1 MISLRHV
8 TKIYGRRTVLDDL
21 SFELPEREAVV
32 ITGPSG
38 SGKSTL
44 LRIIAGLE
52 APDDGEIFI
61 DGSLASSPGYLLP
74 PYRRSLGMVFQSP
87 SLWPHMKV
95 REIVAYGI
103 HGVTAPERDA
113 RVHELVTKAHIE
125 SLVGSYPH
133 QLSGGEARRVAI
145 LRAIAPRPRVLLM
158 DEPMVHLDLALK
170 AELLQLVA
178 DFVREC
184 RPSLV
189 YVTHDV
195 AEGRIFTGRHLVLR
209 GGAIIHDG
217 EEM

>member
-8 TKIYGRRTVLDDL
+8 TKRYGRRTILDDI
-21 SFELPEREAVV
+21 SFDLPRREAVV

-52 APDDGEIFI
+52 APDDGEILI
-61 DGSLASSPGYLLP
+61 DGLLASSPDYLLP

-95 REIVAYGI
+95 KEIVGYGI
-103 HGVTAPERDA
+103 HGAPAPEREA
-113 RVHELVTKAHIE
+113 RVQELVTKAHIE
-125 SLVGSYPH
+125 SLIGSYPH

-145 LRAIAPRPRVLLM
+145 LRAIAPRPHILLM
-158 DEPMVHLDLALK
+158 DEPMVHLDPVLK

-184 RPSLV
+184 RPTLV

-195 AEGRIFTGRHLVLR
+195 AEGRIFTGRYLVLR
-209 GGAIIHDG
+209 EGAIIHDG